1 MLTESQMKAA
11 KLFVYKDIT
20 KMKVE
25 DIAKEC
31 GISVPTLYKW
41 KQEKEFIKFQTL
53 IAEDRMEEFLATA
66 YEEIRTMAT
75 SNKSKE
81 ATKLKALELVLKNR
95 GRLRDKQE
103 ITMEVSQKTNE
114 ELENEIEEMIAR
126 TKLD

>member
-20 KMKVE
+20 KMRVE

-53 IAEDRMEEFLATA
+53 IAEERMEDFLTTC
-66 YEEIRTMAT
+66 YEEIRAMAT
-75 SNKSKE
+75 SNKSKD
-81 ATKLKALELVLKNR
+81 ATKLKALELVLRNR
-95 GRLRDKQE
+95 GRLKDKQE
-103 ITMEVSQKTNE
+103 ISMEVSQKSNE
-114 ELENEIEEMIAR
+114 ELESEIEQMLAR

>member
-20 KMKVE
+20 KMRVE

-41 KQEKEFIKFQTL
+41 KQEKEFIKFQTV
-53 IAEDRMEEFLATA
+53 IAEERMEDFLTTC
-66 YEEIRTMAT
+66 YEEIRDMAT
-75 SNKSKE
+75 NKKSKDT
-81 ATKLKALELVLKNR
+81 TKLKALELVLRNR

-103 ITMEVSQKTNE
+103 ITMEVSQKSNE
-114 ELENEIEEMIAR
+114 ELESEIEEMISR
-126 TKLD
+126 TRLD